1 MKSTARSV
9 CWIVL
14 GLVWANSSPSAL
26 GDDNTPIAFVELVC
40 KSSKAATPQEE
51 DQCLKAV
58 KLALLEKYI
67 ASLGPERK
75 PLVTARKEELAAS
88 IDTCLDNVVTRS
100 KQFDTKTKTLTLAAQ
115 GDINTGRIN
124 QIIDGGAAVGAE
136 KNPIVFIFVA
146 RRQQEVES
154 KGPKVTTGSQET
166 KSAEKNASEQ
176 SRPGETTVAAA
187 DKSSQAVSTI
197 SSVTR
202 TADRIVYA
210 LEDNAKAGID
220 RTISKVLVDRGFDV
234 VPASELL
241 GVSKGDF
248 DPDKIQ
254 KDFETSSQ
262 FTLEHQRMA
271 TRVCREAGAPMLAYG
286 TLTLGVKSIDPA
298 NGRNTIVN
306 VIVDAVV
313 LDCRKPLT
321 IKVGS
326 IGALQVNGVGADQ
339 TEAETAALDL
349 AATKAANVLADQLRN
364 RGIR

>member
-1 MKSTARSV
+1 MRLTIPSIG
-9 CWIVL
+9 WIVL
-14 GLVWANSSPSAL
+14 GLAWASWTPPAL
-26 GDDNTPIAFVELVC
+26 GDDNSPIASVEVLC
-40 KSSKAATPQEE
+40 KSPKGASSDEE
-51 DQCLKAV
+51 AQGLQAV
-58 KLALLEKYI
+58 KLALLDKYI

-75 PLVTARKEELAAS
+75 PLVAARRGELVAAL
-88 IDTCLDNVVTRS
+88 DGCLENVTTRS
-100 KQFDTKTKTLTLAAQ
+100 KQFDKKTQTLTLAAQ

-124 QIIDGGAAVGAE
+124 QLIDAGAAPAGE

-146 RRQQEVES
+146 RRQLEVES
-154 KGPKVTTGSQET
+154 KGAKVTTASQEM

-176 SRPGETTVAAA
+176 SKSGEATVATA
-187 DKSSQAVSTI
+187 DKNSQAVSSI

-220 RTISKVLVDRGFDV
+220 RAMSKVFVDRGFDV
-234 VPASELL
+234 VPASDLIEP
-241 GVSKGDF
+241 SKGAF
-248 DPDKIQ
+248 DPDKLQ
-254 KDFETSSQ
+254 RDFETSSQ

-286 TLTLGVKSIDPA
+286 TLTIAVKAIDPL
-298 NGRNTIVN
+298 NSRNTLVN

-313 LDCRKPLT
+313 MDCRKPLS

-339 TEAETAALDL
+339 TEAETAALEI
-349 AATKAANVLADQLRN
+349 AATKAAGVLADQLRN